1 MIFRLA
7 LAAIVGIVS
16 EDAAAA
22 PVIGIVI
29 AAAFAY
35 VFARCRPFKDPDDVS
50 CSIFAANSHDISS
63 HDAPSRLNSIMT
75 NWHSFVKNL
84 LGDILNN
91 SLLLFF
97 VAALMIKVGNSL
109 LHCSRVVPCAMSP
122 LSIC

>member
-1 MIFRLA
+1 
-7 LAAIVGIVS
+7 
-16 EDAAAA
+16 
-22 PVIGIVI
+22 
-29 AAAFAY
+29 
-35 VFARCRPFKDPDDVS
+35 
-50 CSIFAANSHDISS
+50 
-63 HDAPSRLNSIMT
+63 MT